1 MKFSVFQGTSPKPIG
16 EIDLSTLNMV
26 TMSGHYKPLKLD
38 FKDTIQHYRESLKTD
53 RANGHEDG
61 TDATKAIKNSLPAIT
76 PAGIFSH
83 RDNDSCTEYSGMVV
97 FDIDGKAQDPK
108 WMFSDAHNFIDKLE
122 HRKDKHIALAFISP
136 SGDGIK
142 IIAKHGE
149 PKERHRD
156 VYDALK
162 QHYESKYGFKIDSAP
177 DIARL
182 CFLSQTPKVSIN
194 TIAEPFQL
202 PELPPAL
209 TLHPI
214 TDVKSK
220 HHSLSA
226 KISANKQASTSDS
239 DSVKL
244 DAICEWISASGID
257 ITDHYNEWQN
267 IAFGLANS
275 FGEDGRNAF
284 HTISRN
290 HAEYDASKC
299 DAKYTDAIKT
309 HRGLV
314 EFGTV
319 IHLAQSQGFELPAK
333 WQIMD
338 AVWNGTSPT
347 ITNPESPKND
357 NKGAFWDIIVNEKK
371 QTFRAVIDTTKLYRF
386 LASHGIKLFKMQGSE
401 HSILVRIQ
409 DNICTEINDSHL
421 KIIVKNHIESLSV
434 PPDIRDVIHNA
445 VSSGNGERFGE
456 KMWPIHFETI
466 SNPKFLRDTFSTG
479 FICYKKG
486 IVLIQNDSIKMIP
499 YKDAPALVWENWI
512 LKRDSK
518 EMAREDYYKH
528 DYYKFLEMICTPKD
542 SDILDSDRFNALR
555 WSIGYLC
562 HNPQTTDNRYI
573 VHFCEDN
580 TDDMSHGGTGKS
592 IVSKIALRHIK
603 KVDSIGNRSKQ
614 LFKSNFPYQNISP
627 DTQIVHFGDVDKKY
641 LMNGFAEDI
650 FESVTD
656 GMHIEKK
663 NQKPIYIDAS
673 NLPRMV
679 STGNAVPQTP
689 DASSRRRFFLMEI
702 YSRFSDEYQPAHEF
716 GRRFFEHE
724 WNDHDWCCFDNIIWE
739 CIQYHIANPEKPEY
753 TSLTLLQN
761 QFKTNTHPEWESF
774 IFGYLINKGKPDEE
788 DYKHL
793 SKYAPAPDAVLVSA
807 IGSQDVYDAFKE
819 HCAKIRANHDNVTM
833 QSIKRF
839 MQMSEGMLSLKLP
852 DFQWHYQFKKI
863 STMLGIHMHMIWRI
877 GQGENIE

>member
-16 EIDLSTLNMV
+16 EIDLSALNIV
-26 TMSGHYKPLKLD
+26 THSGYFRPLELN
-38 FKDTIQHYRESLKTD
+38 FKDTIQSFRQSLAND
-53 RANGHEDG
+53 RANGHEDA
-61 TDATKAIKNSLPAIT
+61 TEATKAIKNSLPAIT

-97 FDIDGKAQDPK
+97 FDIDGKSQDPK
-108 WMFSDAHNFIDKLE
+108 WTSSDAVNFIDSIKY
-122 HRKDKHIALAFISP
+122 KKPKHIALAFISP

-162 QHYESKYGFKIDSAP
+162 QHFESLYGFKIDSAP

-182 CFLSQTPKVSIN
+182 CFLSH
-194 TIAEPFQL
+194 TIHVVYNRIPEPFQL
-202 PELPPAL
+202 QDIPPAL

-214 TDVKSK
+214 TDVKTN
-220 HHSLSA
+220 HQSLSA

-244 DAICEWISASGID
+244 DALCEWVSHTGID

-267 IAFGLANS
+267 IAFGLANE
-275 FGEDGRNAF
+275 FGENGRNAF
-284 HTISRN
+284 HTISQN
-290 HAEYDASKC
+290 HAEYDATKC

-319 IHLAQSQGFELPAK
+319 IHLAQLQGFELPAK

-338 AVWNGTSPT
+338 AVWNGPSAP
-347 ITNPESPKND
+347 ITNPESPENE
-357 NKGAFWDIIVNEKK
+357 NNERFWNIIVNEKK
-371 QTFRAVIDTTKLYRF
+371 QTFQAKIDTTKLYRF

-401 HSILVRIQ
+401 HPILVRIQ
-409 DNICTEINDSHL
+409 DNICTAINDSHL
-421 KIIVKNHIESLSV
+421 KIIVKNYIESLPV
-434 PPDIRDVIHNA
+434 PPDIKDAIQNA
-445 VSSGNGERFGE
+445 VSSGNSERFNE
-456 KMWPIHFETI
+456 RMWPIHIETI
-466 SNPKFLRDTFSTG
+466 NNPEFLRDTISTG
-479 FICYKKG
+479 FTCYKKG
-486 IVLIQNDSIKMIP
+486 IAMIQNDSIKMIP
-499 YKDAPALVWENWI
+499 YKDASGYVWENWI
-512 LKRDSK
+512 IQRDSK

-542 SDILDSDRFNALR
+542 SDILDTDRFNALR

-562 HNPQTTDNRYI
+562 HNPQTSDNRYI

-580 TDDMSHGGTGKS
+580 TDDMSHGGTGKT
-592 IVSKIALRHIK
+592 IVSKISLRHIK

-663 NQKPIYIDAS
+663 NQKPVYIDAS

-702 YSRFSDEYQPAHEF
+702 YSRFNDEYQPAHEF

-739 CIQYHIANPEKPEY
+739 CIQYAIANPQKPEY

-774 IFGYLINKGKPDEE
+774 ILGYLVDYARPDEE
-788 DYKHL
+788 DLRHVG
-793 SKYAPAPDAVLVSA
+793 KYQPMPDAVCFTA
-807 IGSQDVYDAFKE
+807 IGSQDVYDAFKK
-819 HCAKIRANHDNVTM
+819 HCSNMRANHDNVKM
-833 QSIKRF
+833 SDVKRY
-839 MQMSEGMLSLKLP
+839 MQMTSGLLSLKLP
-852 DFQWHYQFKKI
+852 QFQWHYQFKKV
-863 STMLGIHMHMIWRI
+863 SSMMGTHMHLIWRI
-877 GQGENIE
+877 GQGEDIE

>member
-1 MKFSVFQGTSPKPIG
+1 MKFSVYQGTSPKPIG
-16 EIDLSTLNMV
+16 EIDLSALHNIVWTGL
-26 TMSGHYKPLKLD
+26 YRPLG
-38 FKDTIQHYRESLKTD
+38 FNYKDTIQRYRQSLAND
-53 RANGHEDG
+53 RANGHEDA
-61 TDATKAIKNSLPAIT
+61 TEATKAIKNSLPSIT

-97 FDIDGKAQDPK
+97 FDIDGKDQTPK
-108 WMFSDAHNFIDKLE
+108 WTSSDAENFIESIKNISYKLP
-122 HRKDKHIALAFISP
+122 KHIALAFISP

-142 IIAKHGE
+142 IIAKHSE
-149 PKERHRD
+149 PKEKHRD

-162 QHYESKYGFKIDSAP
+162 QHFESLYKVKIDSAP

-182 CFLSQTPKVSIN
+182 CFLSQTDHVIFSRN
-194 TIAEPFQL
+194 AEPFKL
-202 PELPPAL
+202 PDIPPAL
-209 TLHPI
+209 TLQPI
-214 TDVKSK
+214 TDAKSN
-220 HHSLSA
+220 HQTLSA
-226 KISANKQASTSDS
+226 NKSANKQASTSDS
-239 DSVKL
+239 DNVKL

-257 ITDHYNEWQN
+257 ITDHYNEWQR
-267 IAFGLANS
+267 IAFGLANE

-290 HAEYDASKC
+290 HAEYDTTKC
-299 DAKYTDAIKT
+299 DVKYTDAIKT

-314 EFGTV
+314 GFGTV
-319 IHLAQSQGFELPAK
+319 IDLAQKQGFKLPAK

-338 AVWNGTSPT
+338 AVWNGTSAT
-347 ITNPESPKND
+347 ITNPESPENEDDEK
-357 NKGAFWDIIVNEKK
+357 FWNIIVNEKK
-371 QTFRAVIDTTKLYRF
+371 QTYRAVIDITKLYRF

-409 DNICTEINDSHL
+409 DNKCTPITDSHL
-421 KIIVKNHIESLSV
+421 KIIVKNYIELLTV
-434 PPDIRDVIHNA
+434 PPQIKDAIQNA
-445 VSSGNGERFGE
+445 VSSGNSERFNE
-456 KMWPIHFETI
+456 RMWPIHFDTI
-466 SNPKFLRDTFSTG
+466 NNPEFLRDNSLTG
-479 FICYKKG
+479 FICYTDG
-486 IVLIQNDSIKMIP
+486 IAMIQNDSIKMIP
-499 YKDAPALVWENWI
+499 YKEAPGYVWENWI
-512 LKRDSK
+512 IQRDSK

-528 DYYKFLEMICTPKD
+528 DYYRFLEMICTPKD

-562 HNPQTTDNRYI
+562 YNPKTTDNRYI

-580 TDDMSHGGTGKS
+580 TDDMSHGGTGKT
-592 IVSKIALRHIK
+592 IVSKISLSHIK

-614 LFKSNFPYQNISP
+614 LKTSSFPYQNISP

-663 NQKPIYIDAS
+663 NQKPVYINAS

-689 DASSRRRFFLMEI
+689 DASSKRRFYLMEI

-724 WNDHDWCCFDNIIWE
+724 WNQHDWCCFDNIIWE
-739 CIQYHIANPEKPEY
+739 CIQYAIANPKRPEY
-753 TSLTLLQN
+753 TSTTLLHN

-774 IFGYLINKGKPDEE
+774 ISKLTVKNEGMDRVDVYKYKPM
-788 DYKHL
+788 
-793 SKYAPAPDAVLVSA
+793 PDAQLHLF
-807 IGSQDVYDAFKE
+807 IGSQELYDLFKTY
-819 HCAKIRANHDNVTM
+819 CARIRANHDNVKM
-833 QSIKRF
+833 SDVKRY
-839 MQMSEGMLSLKLP
+839 MQMTSGMLAMNYP
-852 DFQWHYQFKKI
+852 QYTWHYQYKKI
-863 STMLGIHMHMIWRI
+863 SAMSGVNMHILWYS
-877 GQGENIE
+877 ENPEQVE

>member
-16 EIDLSTLNMV
+16 EIDLTTLGMITQTGV
-26 TMSGHYKPLKLD
+26 YKPLNLE
-38 FKDTIQHYRESLKTD
+38 FKDTIHNLRQSLAND
-53 RANGHEDG
+53 RANGHED
-61 TDATKAIKNSLPAIT
+61 ATKATRAIKDSLPAIT

-83 RDNDSCTEYSGMVV
+83 RDNDSCTEYSGLAV
-97 FDIDGKAQDPK
+97 FDIDGKSQDPK
-108 WMFSDAHNFIDKLE
+108 WTSSDAVNFINSIQF
-122 HRKDKHIALAFISP
+122 RNNKHILLAFISP
-136 SGDGIK
+136 SGNGVK
-142 IIAKHGE
+142 IIARHDA
-149 PKERHRD
+149 PKEKHRD
-156 VYDALK
+156 VYRALK
-162 QHYESKYGFKIDSAP
+162 QHFESLHGFIIDNAP
-177 DIARL
+177 DISRL
-182 CFLSQTPKVSIN
+182 MYLSQTPHTFRNFK
-194 TIAEPFQL
+194 AEPFQFQDI
-202 PELPPAL
+202 PPAL

-214 TDVKSK
+214 TDAKSN
-220 HHSLSA
+220 HQSLSA

-244 DAICEWISASGID
+244 DAICEWISHTGID

-267 IAFGLANS
+267 IAFALANE
-275 FGEDGRNAF
+275 FGENGRNAF
-284 HTISRN
+284 HIISQN
-290 HAEYDASKC
+290 HAEYDATKC

-319 IHLAQSQGFELPAK
+319 IHLAQLQGFELPAK

-338 AVWNGTSPT
+338 AVWNGTSAP
-347 ITNPESPKND
+347 ITNPESPENE
-357 NKGAFWDIIVNEKK
+357 NNERFWNIIVNEKK
-371 QTFRAVIDTTKLYRF
+371 QTFQAKIDTTKLYRF

-401 HSILVRIQ
+401 HPILVRIQ
-409 DNICTEINDSHL
+409 DNICTAINDSHL
-421 KIIVKNHIESLSV
+421 KIIVKNYIESLTV
-434 PPDIRDVIHNA
+434 PPHIKDAIQNA
-445 VSSGNGERFGE
+445 VSSGNSERFNE
-456 KMWPIHFETI
+456 RMWPIHIETI

-499 YKDAPALVWENWI
+499 YKDATGYVWENWI
-512 LKRDSK
+512 IQRDSK

-542 SDILDSDRFNALR
+542 SDILDTDRFNALR

-724 WNDHDWCCFDNIIWE
+724 WNEHDWCCFDNIIWE
-739 CIQYHIANPEKPEY
+739 CIQYAIANPQKPEY

-774 IFGYLINKGKPDEE
+774 ILGYLVDYARPDAEDLRHVGKYQPM
-788 DYKHL
+788 
-793 SKYAPAPDAVLVSA
+793 PDAVCFTA
-807 IGSQDVYDAFKE
+807 IGSQDVYDAFKN
-819 HCAKIRANHDNVTM
+819 HCANIRANHDNVKM
-833 QSIKRF
+833 SDVKRY
-839 MQMSEGMLSLKLP
+839 MQMTSGLLSLKLP
-852 DFQWHYQFKKI
+852 QFQWHYQFKKV
-863 STMLGIHMHMIWRI
+863 SSMMGTHMHLIWRI
-877 GQGENIE
+877 GQGEDIE